1 MNKPTRRSITEL
13 QQKNFVDFLYE
24 TYEREKNSAGDC
36 YATPLEYITD
46 EKTYLSSNAEKE
58 FVEEYGFAP
67 IGFLE
72 ALRVQMAKTS
82 GFGICINN
90 NDLKKALAGMMIDYK
105 IDYEELQ
112 KFYELL
118 VGYQFIIFISDSN
131 GNQYA
136 TTPQQVFNWEYRM
149 WSRLSNNKS
158 QKKSRSEAKKT
169 EKQEKD
175 KEVEVETVI
184 EDVPT
189 EPAIAINK
197 VAAETP
203 IIPELEETFETFEK
217 GFGADNKDFF

>member
-46 EKTYLSSNAEKE
+46 EKTYLSSNTEKE

-82 GFGICINN
+82 GFGICVNN
-90 NDLKKALAGMMIDYK
+90 NDLKKTLAGMMIDYK

-118 VGYQFIIFISDSN
+118 VEYQFIIFISDSN

-175 KEVEVETVI
+175 KEAEVETVM

-189 EPAIAINK
+189 EPMITINK
-197 VAAETP
+197 VPAETP

-217 GFGADNKDFF
+217 SFGADNKDFF

>member
-13 QQKNFVDFLYE
+13 QQKDFVDFLYE

-46 EKTYLSSNAEKE
+46 EKTYLSSDVEKE
-58 FVEEYGFAP
+58 FIEEYGFAP

-82 GFGICINN
+82 GFGICVNN
-90 NDLKKALAGMMIDYK
+90 NDLKKTLAGMMIDYK

-118 VGYQFIIFISDSN
+118 VEYQFIIFITDSN

-158 QKKSRSEAKKT
+158 KQKSRSEAKKT

-175 KEVEVETVI
+175 KEDETVI
-184 EDVPT
+184 EDAPT

-197 VAAETP
+197 VPAETP

-217 GFGADNKDFF
+217 SFGADNKDFF

>member
-46 EKTYLSSNAEKE
+46 EKTYLSSNTEKE

-82 GFGICINN
+82 GFGICVNN
-90 NDLKKALAGMMIDYK
+90 NDLKKTLAGMMIDYK

-118 VGYQFIIFISDSN
+118 VEYQFIIFISDSN

-158 QKKSRSEAKKT
+158 KQKAGVKPRKQKSRRRTRKWKL
-169 EKQEKD
+169 KQ
-175 KEVEVETVI
+175 
-184 EDVPT
+184 
-189 EPAIAINK
+189 
-197 VAAETP
+197 
-203 IIPELEETFETFEK
+203 
-217 GFGADNKDFF
+217 